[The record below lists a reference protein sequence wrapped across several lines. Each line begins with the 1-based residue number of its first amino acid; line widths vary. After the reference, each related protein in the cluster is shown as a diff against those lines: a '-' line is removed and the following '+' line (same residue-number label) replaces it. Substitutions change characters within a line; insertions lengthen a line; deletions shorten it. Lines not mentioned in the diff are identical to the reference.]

1 MLAAKME
8 KGNIEERVGTSRAA
22 LTVGEDPD
30 VSGLEALVMEV
41 GALRREGWRN
51 REQRRRDAGERVGRR
66 EINSENRR
74 RTKL

>member
-1 MLAAKME
+1 MLAAKLE
-8 KGNIEERVGTSRAA
+8 KGNIKETVGTSRAA